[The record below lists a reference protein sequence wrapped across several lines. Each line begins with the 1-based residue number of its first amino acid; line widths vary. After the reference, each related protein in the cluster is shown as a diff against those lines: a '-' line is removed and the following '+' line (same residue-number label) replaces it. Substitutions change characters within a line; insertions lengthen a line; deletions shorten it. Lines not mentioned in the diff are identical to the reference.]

1 MPTVRVLIAD
11 DDRRVRHALR
21 NFLARVGGITVIGTA
36 ASSDT
41 AFHMAD
47 ERRPQVAIVDLLFPD
62 VRDGLGLL
70 EKITGDLRIPAIA
83 ISIEVG
89 LRGPAL
95 AAGALTFIEKADV
108 SERLVDAIREAGAAR
123 HRQAHRQQDLQ
134 GPG

>member
-62 VRDGLGLL
+62 
-70 EKITGDLRIPAIA
+70 
-83 ISIEVG
+83 
-89 LRGPAL
+89 
-95 AAGALTFIEKADV
+95 AGE
-108 SERLVDAIREAGAAR
+108 
-123 HRQAHRQQDLQ
+123 
-134 GPG
+134 